1 MEKMDENI
9 GLQVVDPLNVDLE
22 MNTLGFKDDE
32 TPVLPQVTEQRQ
44 EAKPAETVKPIE
56 VSKEETAVKAETPK
70 PKTTS
75 EKLMESLGKKVKV
88 DPVEGTQVNASERIA
103 ELETKIKVNEE
114 SMALITQLNELPSD
128 ERDLIGE
135 TVQELIELGVYS
147 AINENDPYKKAA
159 MIIQQARGNKL
170 EEIIALKNKQK
181 AKEPD
186 NLTYE
191 QLAGGGKVRANA
203 DDPAVKIA
211 ELRKLAGQGVSW
223 AQNALLDYEID
234 NGPEGNYIKK
244 LLGT

>member
-1 MEKMDENI
+1 MNEKI
-9 GLQVVDPLNVDLE
+9 GLQVIDPLNVDLE
-22 MNTLGFKDDE
+22 MQTMGVKDDE
-32 TPVLPQVTEQRQ
+32 VVLPQVTEQRT
-44 EAKPAETVKPIE
+44 ETVKPIE
-56 VSKEETAVKAETPK
+56 PPVKEQAKEETTVIAETPK

-75 EKLMESLGKKVKV
+75 EKLLESLGKKVKV
-88 DPVEGTQVNASERIA
+88 DPAKVEGTQEADKERIA

-114 SMALITQLNELPSD
+114 TTALITKLSDLPQD
-128 ERDLIGE
+128 ERDLIGDA
-135 TVQELIELGVYS
+135 VHELIELGVYS

-203 DDPAVKIA
+203 DDPASKLA
-211 ELRKLAGQGVSW
+211 ELRKLASQGDPR
-223 AQNALLDYEID
+223 AQDALLDFEID
-234 NGPEGNYIKK
+234 NGPEGSYIKK